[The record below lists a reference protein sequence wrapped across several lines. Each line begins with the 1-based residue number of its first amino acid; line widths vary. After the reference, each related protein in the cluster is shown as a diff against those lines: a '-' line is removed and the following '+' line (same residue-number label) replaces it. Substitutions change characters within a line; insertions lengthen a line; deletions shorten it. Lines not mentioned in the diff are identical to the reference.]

1 MIIWLASYPKSGN
14 TWMRMFL
21 KSYFLKPNEKFNLD
35 NKKEDSFKAQAFPDQ
50 TLLDQLKID
59 FNNFEEIVKN
69 WETMQ
74 DYINLNGRTNF
85 VKTHNAM
92 CKVGSYKFTSTR
104 NTKGAIYIVRDP
116 RDVLVSMSH
125 HMGYGYEQTFEHL
138 TSSYNFEYPSS
149 GDKRYKKSLVG
160 SWSDHYKSWKNYK
173 KSKVLIIK
181 YEDMV
186 SNELD
191 TFSKVI
197 KYLKEVDNLSPDEE
211 KLRKALKQT
220 QFEEL
225 QKMEKREGFSEKG
238 KGELFFRKGKT
249 GSWKDELSAEY
260 IKKVEKTFYKEMVE
274 LGYL

>member
-14 TWMRMFL
+14 TWLRMFL
-21 KSYFLKPNEKFNLD
+21 KSYFLKPNEKFSLD

-50 TLLDQLKID
+50 KLLDQLKID
-59 FNNFEEIVKN
+59 FNKFEEIVKN
-69 WETMQ
+69 WEAMQ
-74 DYINLNGRTNF
+74 DYVNLNGRTNF

-92 CKVGSYKFTSTR
+92 CKVGPYKFTSTR

-149 GDKRYKKSLVG
+149 GDKRYKKSLMG
-160 SWSDHYKSWKNYK
+160 TWSDHYKSWKNYK

-186 SNELD
+186 SSELD
-191 TFSKVI
+191 TFSKI
-197 KYLKEVDNLSPDEE
+197 ISYLNEIDDTNFDKE
-211 KLRKALKQT
+211 KIHKAVEQT
-220 QFEEL
+220 KFEEL
-225 QKMEKREGFSEKG
+225 QKMEKKEGFKEKG
-238 KGELFFRKGKT
+238 KGKLFFRKEKLALGKM
-249 GSWKDELSAEY
+249 KCQMKLL
-260 IKKVEKTFYKEMVE
+260 KK
-274 LGYL
+274 

>member
-1 MIIWLASYPKSGN
+1 
-14 TWMRMFL
+14 
-21 KSYFLKPNEKFNLD
+21 
-35 NKKEDSFKAQAFPDQ
+35 
-50 TLLDQLKID
+50 
-59 FNNFEEIVKN
+59 
-69 WETMQ
+69 MQ
-74 DYINLNGRTNF
+74 DYVNLNGRTNF

-149 GDKRYKKSLVG
+149 GDKRYKKSLMG
-160 SWSDHYKSWKNYK
+160 TWSDHYKSWKNYK

-186 SNELD
+186 SHELD

-197 KYLKEVDNLSPDEE
+197 NYLNEIDNTNFDEG
-211 KLRKALKQT
+211 KLHKALEQT
-220 QFEEL
+220 KFKEL
-225 QKMEKREGFSEKG
+225 QKMEKKEGFIEKG
-238 KGELFFRKGKT
+238 KGKLFFRKGKIGT
-249 GSWKDELSAEY
+249 WKDEVPNEI
-260 IKKVEKTFYKEMVE
+260 IKKIEKIFYKEMVE